1 MTKTDKNDSPANFH
15 GIVSTDGAGG
25 CLPGPGGPNDPAAS
39 GNNILPFPNHRNDGA
54 RDDVLHQPRE
64 EGLVGKVG
72 IVLLCKGP
80 LHIHELHPPQV
91 ESFLLEPA
99 DDVSNQA
106 SLDAVRLDH
115 DEGLLHLSKEPI

>member
-80 LHIHELHPPQV
+80 LHIHELHPWII
-91 ESFLLEPA
+91 
-99 DDVSNQA
+99 
-106 SLDAVRLDH
+106 AVQKVIRKHHHPSTEYYLR
-115 DEGLLHLSKEPI
+115 SKIKSIYTCFSE